1 MNRRKLAFVLLS
13 AATSG
18 AAVPPSSS
26 SDDPERAA
34 RIIAGTKTTSATY
47 ARYAW
52 NKITPPGRPPTET
65 WAAEFNEGPLHRVE
79 TPAARLVANCVE
91 QSGTAYSVTSEKTFS
106 GAAVAG
112 TACGIDSNRPVISVR
127 YIGPVVDRLGRADRV
142 EVTDPE
148 RIRTYDVTSDGIII
162 RTVIALNTPEKPVV
176 LDEETEA
183 LMRTLPGQSIFDAAS
198 LRVSVVPDAFKK
210 PPAVWP

>member
-1 MNRRKLAFVLLS
+1 MNRRRLIFVLLS
-13 AATSG
+13 ASMCG
-18 AAVPPSSS
+18 AALPAPSSTNDS
-26 SDDPERAA
+26 ERAA
-34 RIIAGTKTTSATY
+34 SIIAGTKTTSATY

-52 NKITPPGRPPTET
+52 NKITPPGRPSTET
-65 WAAEFNEGPLHRVE
+65 WAAEFNDGPLHRVE

-91 QSGTAYSVTSEKTFS
+91 QSGTAYSVTTEKTFS
-106 GAAVAG
+106 GPAVAG

-127 YIGPVVDRLGRADRV
+127 YVGPIVDRFGDADRV

-148 RIRTYDVTSDGIII
+148 RIRTYDVTRDGIIV

-183 LMRTLPGQSIFDAAS
+183 LMRSLPSQNIFDAAS
-198 LRVSVVPDAFKK
+198 LGVSVVPDAFKK